1 MALLKGLLATALLVP
16 TIALAQEATL
26 KEVHDRPEVPGSII
40 ANLLEKH
47 DNPFVLYPYESNY
60 LLYTYTSNIN
70 REAIESYNWGNEAKH
85 DEVKFQLS
93 LAFPLWRGI
102 LGDNSVLAASY
113 TQKSWWQLSNRGSG
127 ASSPFR
133 ETNYEPQIFLGW
145 ATDYSLGGWTL
156 RDVETGLNHQS
167 NGRSDPTSRSWNRVY
182 ARLMAQN
189 GNWLV
194 EVKPW
199 YRLPESESNDDNPDI
214 TKYMGYYRLTLGYQM
229 GDSIFSVK
237 SNYNWNSGYGGA
249 ELGWSYPMTEHV
261 RFYTQ
266 VFSGYGESLIDYNH
280 RQTRVGVG
288 VTLNDLF

>member
-1 MALLKGLLATALLVP
+1 MALLKGLSATTLLLP
-16 TIALAQEATL
+16 TLVMAQEASI
-26 KEVHDRPEVPGSII
+26 KEVHDSTAVPGSII

-47 DNPFVLYPYESNY
+47 DNPFVMYPYESNY
-60 LLYTYTSNIN
+60 LLYTDTSNLN
-70 REAIESYNWGNEAKH
+70 KEAIQSYSWSDKAKH

-102 LGDNSVLAASY
+102 VGDNSVLAASY
-113 TQKSWWQLSNRGSG
+113 TQKSWWQLSNRG

-133 ETNYEPQIFLGW
+133 ETDYEPQIFLGW
-145 ATDYSLGGWTL
+145 ATDYRFAGWTL
-156 RDVETGLNHQS
+156 RDVETGFNHQS
-167 NGRSDPTSRSWNRVY
+167 NGRSEPTSRSWNRVY
-182 ARLMAQN
+182 ARLMAEN
-189 GNWLV
+189 GHWLV

-199 YRLPESESNDDNPDI
+199 YRIPESENNDDNPDI
-214 TKYMGYYRLTLGYQM
+214 TRYMGYYRLTVGYQW
-229 GDSIFSVK
+229 GDSIFSLK

-249 ELGWSYPMTEHV
+249 ELGWSYPLTEHV

>member
-1 MALLKGLLATALLVP
+1 MRKHRALLAAALLLP
-16 TIALAQEATL
+16 ALAQAEEATV
-26 KEVHDRPEVPGSII
+26 KEVHDTPQVRGSII

-60 LLYTYTSNIN
+60 LLYTYTSDIN
-70 REAIESYNWGNEAKH
+70 KEAIASYNWADNARK

-113 TQKSWWQLSNRGSG
+113 TQRSWWQLSNRGE
-127 ASSPFR
+127 SSPFR
-133 ETNYEPQIFLGW
+133 ETNYEPQVFLGW
-145 ATDYSLGGWTL
+145 ATDYDFAGWTL
-156 RDVETGLNHQS
+156 RDVEVGFNHDS
-167 NGRSDPTSRSWNRVY
+167 NGRSDPTSRSWNRLY

-189 GNWLV
+189 GNFLA

-199 YRLPESESNDDNPDI
+199 YRIPDSEDDNPDI
-214 TKYMGYYRLTLGYQM
+214 TKYMGYYRLKLGYAA
-229 GDSIFSVK
+229 GDNIFSVEG
-237 SNYNWNSGYGGA
+237 NYNWNTGFGGA
-249 ELGWSYPMTEHV
+249 TLGWSYPISEHV

-280 RQTRVGVG
+280 RQTRLGVG
-288 VTLNDLF
+288 VMLNDLF

>member
-1 MALLKGLLATALLVP
+1 MRKHRALLAAALLFP
-16 TIALAQEATL
+16 ALALAEEATV
-26 KEVHDRPEVPGSII
+26 KDVHDTPQVRGSII

-60 LLYTYTSNIN
+60 LLYTYTSDLNK
-70 REAIESYNWGNEAKH
+70 EAISSYNWADNARK

-113 TQKSWWQLSNRGSG
+113 TQRSWWQLSNRGE
-127 ASSPFR
+127 SSPFR

-145 ATDYSLGGWTL
+145 ATDYDFAGWTL
-156 RDVETGLNHQS
+156 RDVEMGFNHQS

-189 GNWLV
+189 GNFLA

-199 YRLPESESNDDNPDI
+199 YRIPDSEDDNPDI
-214 TKYMGYYRLTLGYQM
+214 TKYMGYYRLKLGYIA
-229 GDSIFSVK
+229 GDNIFSVEG
-237 SNYNWNSGYGGA
+237 NYNWNTGFGGA
-249 ELGWSYPMTEHV
+249 TLGWSYPISEHV

-288 VTLNDLF
+288 VMLNDLF

>member
-1 MALLKGLLATALLVP
+1 MSMLKGLLASALLFPSLV
-16 TIALAQEATL
+16 LAQEATVR
-26 KEVHDRPEVPGSII
+26 EVHDKPAVRGSII
-40 ANLLEKH
+40 ANMLEKH

-60 LLYTYTSNIN
+60 LLYTATSNIN
-70 REAIESYNWGNEAKH
+70 KEAIDTYNWSDSARH

-102 LGDNSVLAASY
+102 VGDNSVLGASY
-113 TQKSWWQLSNRGSG
+113 TQTSWWQLSNRG

-133 ETNYEPQIFLGW
+133 ETDYQPQIFLGW
-145 ATDYSLGGWTL
+145 ATDYSFAGWTL
-156 RDVETGLNHQS
+156 RDVEFGLNHQS
-167 NGRSDPTSRSWNRVY
+167 NGRSEPTSRSWNRVY

-194 EVKPW
+194 EAKPW
-199 YRLPESESNDDNPDI
+199 FRISESANDDDNPDI
-214 TKYMGYYRLTLGYQM
+214 TKYMGYYRLTLGYQA
-229 GDSIFSVK
+229 GESIFSVR

-249 ELGWSYPMTEHV
+249 ELGWSYPISEHV

>member
-1 MALLKGLLATALLVP
+1 MRKHRALFAAALLFP
-16 TIALAQEATL
+16 ALAQAEEATV
-26 KEVHDRPEVPGSII
+26 KDVHDTPQVRGSII

-60 LLYTYTSNIN
+60 LLYTYTSDIN
-70 REAIESYNWGNEAKH
+70 KEAISSYNWADNARK

-113 TQKSWWQLSNRGSG
+113 TQRSWWQLSNRGE
-127 ASSPFR
+127 SSPFR
-133 ETNYEPQIFLGW
+133 ETNYEPQLFLGW
-145 ATDYSLGGWTL
+145 ATDYDFAGWTL
-156 RDVETGLNHQS
+156 RDVEVGFNHQS

-189 GNWLV
+189 GNFLA

-199 YRLPESESNDDNPDI
+199 YRIPDSEDDNPDI
-214 TKYMGYYRLTLGYQM
+214 TKYMGYYRLKLGYM
-229 GDSIFSVK
+229 AGESIFSVEG
-237 SNYNWNSGYGGA
+237 NYNWNTGFGGA
-249 ELGWSYPMTEHV
+249 TLGWSYPVSEHV

-288 VTLNDLF
+288 VMLNDLF

>member
-1 MALLKGLLATALLVP
+1 MRMFKGLLMAALLLPV
-16 TIALAQEATL
+16 IANAEEATL
-26 KEVHDRPEVPGSII
+26 KDVHDKPAVKGSII

-47 DNPFVLYPYESNY
+47 DNPFLLYPYESNY
-60 LLYTYTSNIN
+60 VLYTYSSNMN
-70 REAIESYNWGNEAKH
+70 KEAISSYNWSDKAKN

-113 TQKSWWQLSNRGSG
+113 TQRSWWQFSNRS

-133 ETNYEPQIFLGW
+133 ETDYEPQIFLGW
-145 ATDYSLGGWTL
+145 ATDYSFAGWTL
-156 RDVETGLNHQS
+156 RDVEVGLNHQS
-167 NGRSDPTSRSWNRVY
+167 NGRSEPTSRSWNRVY

-189 GNWLV
+189 GNWLA

-199 YRLPESESNDDNPDI
+199 YRIPESENNDDNRDI
-214 TKYMGYYRLTLGYQM
+214 TKYMGYYRLKLGYQW
-229 GDSIFSVK
+229 GESIFSVQG
-237 SNYNWNSGYGGA
+237 NYNWNSGYGGA
-249 ELGWSYPMTEHV
+249 ELGWSYPVSEHV

-266 VFSGYGESLIDYNH
+266 LFSGYGESLIDYNH

-288 VTLNDLF
+288 VMLNDLF